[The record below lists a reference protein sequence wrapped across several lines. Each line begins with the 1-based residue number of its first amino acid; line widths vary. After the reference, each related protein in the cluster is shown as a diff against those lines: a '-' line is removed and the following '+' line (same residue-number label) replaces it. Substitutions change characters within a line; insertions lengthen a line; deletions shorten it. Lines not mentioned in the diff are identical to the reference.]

1 MRAMR
6 EPAVMFRLPAHVLGN
21 VELLAGRLD
30 ISVNLVAKLIVTR
43 EIMHIPAILEEH
55 ERQLA
60 NMHQFLRE
68 LAFRNEEFLSEERD
82 QAILAAAIM
91 TKLGEVMAAVDSIRD
106 AAFVRPSTFIAD
118 LIRKHDERPLQKSLG
133 V

>member
-1 MRAMR
+1 MR

-55 ERQLA
+55 DRQLG

-82 QAILAAAIM
+82 RAILAATIM
-91 TKLGEVMAAVDSIRD
+91 AKLDEVMGALDSIRD

-133 V
+133 I

>member
-1 MRAMR
+1 MR

-21 VELLAGRLD
+21 VELLASRLD

-55 ERQLA
+55 DRQLG

-68 LAFRNEEFLSEERD
+68 LAFRNEEFLLEERD
-82 QAILAAAIM
+82 QAILGAAIM
-91 TKLGEVMAAVDSIRD
+91 AKLDEVMGALDSIRD
-106 AAFVRPSTFIAD
+106 AAFVRPSTFITD
-118 LIRKHDERPLQKSLG
+118 LIRRYDERPHQKSLS

>member
-1 MRAMR
+1 MR
-6 EPAVMFRLPAHVLGN
+6 EPAIMFRLPTHVLSN
-21 VELLAGRLD
+21 VELLASRLD

-43 EIMHIPAILEEH
+43 EIMHIPAILEDH
-55 ERQLA
+55 DRQLG

-68 LAFRNEEFLSEERD
+68 LAFRNEEFLSRKDD
-82 QAILAAAIM
+82 QTILGEAIM
-91 TKLGEVMAAVDSIRD
+91 AKLEEVMGALDAIRD

-118 LIRKHDERPLQKSLG
+118 LIRRHDERPHQKSLR

>member
-1 MRAMR
+1 MR
-6 EPAVMFRLPAHVLGN
+6 EPAVMFRLPAHVLSN
-21 VELLAGRLD
+21 MELLASRLD

-55 ERQLA
+55 DRQLG

-68 LAFRNEEFLSEERD
+68 LAFRNEEFLSEERG
-82 QAILAAAIM
+82 QAILAAGIM
-91 TKLGEVMAAVDSIRD
+91 SKLDEVMGALDSIRD

-118 LIRKHDERPLQKSLG
+118 LIRKHDERPIQKSLG

>member
-1 MRAMR
+1 MR
-6 EPAVMFRLPAHVLGN
+6 EPAIMFRLPAHALSN
-21 VELLAGRLD
+21 VEQLAGRLG

-55 ERQLA
+55 DRQLG

-68 LAFRNEEFLSEERD
+68 LAFCNEEFLSRKD
-82 QAILAAAIM
+82 DHTILGEAIM
-91 TKLGEVMAAVDSIRD
+91 GKLDEVMGALDSIRD

-118 LIRKHDERPLQKSLG
+118 LIRRHDERPQQKSLK

>member
-1 MRAMR
+1 MR

-21 VELLAGRLD
+21 VELLASRLD

-55 ERQLA
+55 DRQLG

-68 LAFRNEEFLSEERD
+68 LAFRNEEFLLEEAD
-82 QAILAAAIM
+82 QAILGAAIM
-91 TKLGEVMAAVDSIRD
+91 AKLDEVMGALDSIRD

-118 LIRKHDERPLQKSLG
+118 LIRRYDERPHQKSLS